1 MIDMINA
8 AIETVAS
15 RPGDTLL
22 ALGVL
27 LLIVSNLPSIDQ

>member
-1 MIDMINA
+1 MIEMINA
-8 AIETVAS
+8 AIEVISS

-27 LLIVSNLPSIDQ
+27 LLIVSNCVGIDQ